1 MQQYKLISNI
11 CQIVIYD
18 IKYDMQ

>member
-18 IKYDMQ
+18 IKYDME